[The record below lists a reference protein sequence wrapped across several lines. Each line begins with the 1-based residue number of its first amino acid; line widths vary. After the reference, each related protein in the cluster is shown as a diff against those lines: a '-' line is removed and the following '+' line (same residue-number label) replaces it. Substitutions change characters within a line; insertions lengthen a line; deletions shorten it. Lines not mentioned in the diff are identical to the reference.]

1 VEIGYE
7 LFRGHSGLKDKIVL
21 LVENCTLTNVMTG
34 KRKWH
39 LTARK
44 QMITSISY
52 NYSNKVDHKMKIL
65 TPNIPP

>member
-7 LFRGHSGLKDKIVL
+7 IFRGHSGLKDEIVL

-44 QMITSISY
+44 YAS
-52 NYSNKVDHKMKIL
+52 DD
-65 TPNIPP
+65 NIHLLQLQ